1 MTFQKGHDASQIL
14 EAFDI
19 LSEKLAD
26 GANMDVD
33 FETNTTALLSTMV
46 NLHKRQE
53 VRLGA
58 KIQGSSSVFLP
69 TVKNDTGK
77 ALSRSF
83 NLDKYVSP
91 LSRKGCLPKSHK
103 HKGRKQFRY

>member
-1 MTFQKGHDASQIL
+1 MAFQKGHDASQIL

-26 GANMDVD
+26 EANMDVD

-58 KIQGSSSVFLP
+58 KFQGNSSVSLP

-83 NLDKYVSP
+83 SLDKYVSII
-91 LSRKGCLPKSHK
+91 SQRVFAKNS
-103 HKGRKQFRY
+103 QT